1 MQTFYFTMILQ
12 KIVIADF
19 RNIEFQELEFSPKI
33 NCIWGNNGEGKTN
46 LLDAIHYLSMTKSAL
61 GISDGFNCR
70 HGRDGFSIAGTSLMP
85 SSLKSRFSV
94 TVKKGE
100 EKKMRCDDKP
110 YGRISE
116 HIGKIPTVM
125 ISPSDISLVSDSG
138 EERRRFT
145 NALISQIDRE
155 YLSALQQYNRLLAQR
170 NRMLRDGIADATLLD
185 VIGVR
190 MSSHADFVHRKRAE
204 LCGPLTESVNGYYR
218 RLSGGGEQVSLRY
231 RSDLDKASLE
241 SLLKESL
248 ERDRIMKYT
257 TVGIQRDDF
266 LFEMDGYPIRRCG
279 SQGQQKSFLLALK
292 LAQFDIMRKAFGFAP
307 ILLLDDVFD
316 KLDMNRTRNLLEMVS
331 SEDFGQIFITDSNR
345 ERLASLVDG
354 LSEDRAFFETVG
366 GVFTRTE

>member
-1 MQTFYFTMILQ
+1 MPVLQ
-12 KIVIADF
+12 KIVISDF

-46 LLDAIHYLSMTKSAL
+46 LLDAVYYLSMTKSAL
-61 GISDGFNCR
+61 GLSDSFNCR
-70 HGRDGFSIAGTSLMP
+70 HGKDGFSIAGTYMMP

-94 TVKKGE
+94 VVKRGE
-100 EKKMRCDDKP
+100 EKKIRCDDKP

-116 HIGKIPTVM
+116 HIGKLPAVI

-138 EERRRFT
+138 EERRRFM
-145 NALISQIDRE
+145 NALLSQIDPE
-155 YLSALQQYNRLLAQR
+155 YLSSLQQYNRLLAQR
-170 NRMLRDGIADATLLD
+170 NRMLKDEVSDAMLLEIMD
-185 VIGVR
+185 MK
-190 MSSHADFVHRKRAE
+190 MSAHAAAIHASRSG
-204 LCGPLTESVNGYYR
+204 LCGPLTGAVNGYCR
-218 RLSGGGEQVSLRY
+218 RLSGGGETVSVRY
-231 RSDLDKASLE
+231 RSDLDKAPLE
-241 SLLKESL
+241 TLLKESY

-266 LFEMDGYPIRRCG
+266 IFEMDGWPIRRCG

-292 LAQFDIMRKAFGFAP
+292 LAQFDLMREAFGFAP

-331 SEDFGQIFITDSNR
+331 SEDFGQIFITDSNKV
-345 ERLASLVDG
+345 RLSSLVEG
-354 LSEDRAFFETVG
+354 LSGDRAFFETSG